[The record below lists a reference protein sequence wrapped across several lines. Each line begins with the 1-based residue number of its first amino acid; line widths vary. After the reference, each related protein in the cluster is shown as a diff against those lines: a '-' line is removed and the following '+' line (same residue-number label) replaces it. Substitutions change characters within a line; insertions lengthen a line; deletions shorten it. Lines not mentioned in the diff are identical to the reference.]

1 MAGQP
6 AVTLRRTLAVLLVGA
21 ALGGAGV
28 VWKVSFP
35 RDDLTP
41 PPPASPTQAAPLP
54 LSSLSLPVAVPL
66 SGIREAVNARI
77 PREFARVQQD
87 QRVLGGRAGIHIRG
101 AVVRAGDIRIV
112 PSDSADT
119 LELEVPLSAR
129 FSVRPELSG
138 ASWAGRLESTLTRD
152 FGGEATVR
160 LKVKPYIQ
168 PDWEAGAQVS
178 GELRWTDPLA
188 VELVPGTR
196 LSVAALAESAVRAQ
210 LTRVTQEV
218 ARAVRE
224 SAALRSRAEQLWGQ
238 VGQPWPLP
246 LEGSGVGPAYAQVM
260 PQSLTVAG
268 LGLRDDA
275 LHLTLQA
282 EGYLRA
288 ELGQPPLARPAS
300 APLPALQMSPQP
312 APGELHLRVPILLPF
327 AELSSLAT
335 AAAQRELLA
344 LRLPGGTLAP
354 RVQLDRLE
362 VTGQPA
368 QQRLTLTARLTLS
381 GLGLRQS
388 VTADISGR
396 PWLRPG
402 GRTVT
407 LENVQV
413 ATRDEGLSSRLLGL
427 LADARLEEYLARSAR
442 FDLGPRLDELED
454 SLAARLPY
462 SPLPGLRLR
471 GDVGELRL
479 DDLRVTGQGLQ
490 VTAAAD
496 GALDVLVDAGQLPGR
511 P

>member
-1 MAGQP
+1 M
-6 AVTLRRTLAVLLVGA
+6 
-21 ALGGAGV
+21 
-28 VWKVSFP
+28 WKVSSS
-35 RDDLTP
+35 DDLTQP
-41 PPPASPTQAAPLP
+41 PPQQAQTSQAESSRAEPALP
-54 LSSLSLPVAVPL
+54 LSKLSLPVTVPL
-66 SGIREAVNARI
+66 SGVREAVNARI

-101 AVVRAGDIRIV
+101 SVVRQGDIRIV
-112 PSDSADT
+112 PSADADT

-138 ASWAGRLESTLTRD
+138 ASWAGRLESSLTRD

-160 LKVKPYIQ
+160 LRVKPYIQ

-188 VELVPGTR
+188 IELVPGTR
-196 LSVAALAESAVRAQ
+196 LSVATLAESAVRAQ

-224 SAALRSRAEQLWGQ
+224 SAALRERAERLWGQ

-246 LEGSGVGPAYAQVM
+246 LEGSGAGPAYAQVM

-288 ELGQPPLARPAS
+288 ELGQPPVTRPVN
-300 APLPALQMSPQP
+300 APLPALNMTAQP
-312 APGELHLRVPILLPF
+312 APSELHLRVPILLPF
-327 AELSSLAT
+327 AELSAL
-335 AAAQRELLA
+335 AAAAAHKELLA
-344 LRLPGGTLAP
+344 LRLPGGALAP
-354 RVQLDRLE
+354 QVRLDRLE
-362 VTGQPA
+362 VAGLSA
-368 QQRLTLTARLTLS
+368 EQRLKLTAQLSVS

-402 GRTVT
+402 GQVVT

-413 ATRDEGLSSRLLGL
+413 STRDEGLSSRLLGL
-427 LADARLEEYLARSAR
+427 LADARLEAYLARSAR
-442 FDLGPRLDELED
+442 FDLGPRLDALED
-454 SLAARLPY
+454 SLAAQLPY

-479 DDLRVTGQGLQ
+479 DDLHVTGQGLQ
-490 VTAAAD
+490 VIAAAD
-496 GALDVLVDAGQLPGR
+496 GALDVLVNAGQLPQQ